1 MGVEAEESRER
12 LIRDVDVWTPRLP
25 NRTRAAPGA
34 LHSSIESPP
43 QPTSSTEE
51 QVLATPLSVRRSLGF
66 PCGRNALP
74 PLSLLHQLT
83 MMLPLLLV
91 AATLLVGSNGFIAPP
106 SSRAAHLASR
116 HISAPTSTTTSLNIL
131 PESIAAGGPDAAR
144 GYFFIWFFGGSGGGG
159 VALRQIP
166 QQYAKFRSLTEMKD
180 DGPSAGGETVG
191 LSPLCLYP
199 RDLCQADLKKV
210 LNNKLS
216 VEKMVE
222 VGPKPNYLSERGYL
236 CYESFVAA
244 NKGCNPLTV
253 RAVFDAMSTGDNVD
267 PELAQSKL
275 DLFRNDNSSDLS
287 AFKNELLNTKLTG
300 YSSIAFLLF
309 LLGPIVGSTCLAA
322 LAAGWFPEW
331 PGIDNLPYSLLFG
344 PGFWTIPGYWI

>member
-1 MGVEAEESRER
+1 
-12 LIRDVDVWTPRLP
+12 
-25 NRTRAAPGA
+25 
-34 LHSSIESPP
+34 
-43 QPTSSTEE
+43 
-51 QVLATPLSVRRSLGF
+51 
-66 PCGRNALP
+66 
-74 PLSLLHQLT
+74 

-300 YSSIAFLLF
+300 
-309 LLGPIVGSTCLAA
+309 
-322 LAAGWFPEW
+322 
-331 PGIDNLPYSLLFG
+331 
-344 PGFWTIPGYWI
+344 

>member
-1 MGVEAEESRER
+1 
-12 LIRDVDVWTPRLP
+12 
-25 NRTRAAPGA
+25 
-34 LHSSIESPP
+34 
-43 QPTSSTEE
+43 
-51 QVLATPLSVRRSLGF
+51 
-66 PCGRNALP
+66 
-74 PLSLLHQLT
+74 
-83 MMLPLLLV
+83 MLPLLLV